1 MTENQI
7 PGVDWSVSRILPFYV
22 SKIGRILFIGRDE
35 EDSDRDVGQRTP
47 GPRDQDGTGTTPKRG
62 PGEKIVEAILESG
75 APSENELERLYRGQP
90 WFREILWRKTYSTL
104 ILKAFNLAQHEVFSM
119 NFLQLVKYKF
129 DAPEACKGLYEVL
142 SPLESFEWLKRI
154 LKNNDIDLKK
164 FGTDVFDIMD
174 KRLPKINTLML
185 KGPANAGKTLIAES
199 IARACIFYCNIQQ
212 FAKGKNF
219 IFMDAVGKRCCMIN
233 EPRIT
238 DEHAEVLKNVLEG
251 AAVHV
256 DVKFKTGQM
265 LQRTPVVIA
274 TNHDLSMFLQQTK
287 AQNEAAYKSRLIEYR
302 LKTMPTLQECKYQ
315 LHPGLWYYVAA
326 YLKTQDVDFIGES
339 DMQLEEAL
347 NLM

>member
-1 MTENQI
+1 MMAHFGNFQAQMKQALANHTSTSSTTSRLESLQESGESSTSGSTKLMAEFKAVPKSKTSIYSASIYVKDGEGSYVSKRYPAEWTEEMPTLELVIRHPISGQQIFNAKMTENQI

-142 SPLESFEWLKRI
+142 TPLESFECEDDGEPDTWC
-154 LKNNDIDLKK
+154 
-164 FGTDVFDIMD
+164 
-174 KRLPKINTLML
+174 RL
-185 KGPANAGKTLIAES
+185 
-199 IARACIFYCNIQQ
+199 
-212 FAKGKNF
+212 
-219 IFMDAVGKRCCMIN
+219 VGK
-233 EPRIT
+233 
-238 DEHAEVLKNVLEG
+238 
-251 AAVHV
+251 
-256 DVKFKTGQM
+256 
-265 LQRTPVVIA
+265 
-274 TNHDLSMFLQQTK
+274 
-287 AQNEAAYKSRLIEYR
+287 
-302 LKTMPTLQECKYQ
+302 
-315 LHPGLWYYVAA
+315 
-326 YLKTQDVDFIGES
+326 
-339 DMQLEEAL
+339 
-347 NLM
+347 